1 MEVFEMREAIVKELV
16 GAVKEMAG
24 NGYSVTAQ
32 ETTKNNGV
40 KMLGIEIRKPEETV
54 VPRLYVDGI
63 VDRVEDGFM
72 TVEDAAKKVFE
83 MYQNSETPEIDMNVE
98 KLIDRK
104 FILDHVEYQ
113 LVNAERNAEK
123 LKDIPGKKIADLVAI
138 YRVVVSAGEDGMMS
152 YVLTKAILDRSGI
165 NFEELDEAA
174 KKNTEK
180 SGFSVRTMNEVM
192 CELMGVNP
200 GPEIEEP
207 DGPQMY
213 VLTNARKLHGAN
225 IMLYKEY
232 LEIAAEKMNGD
243 FYIIP
248 SSIHELIA
256 VPVSAQGLEEMR
268 EMVKAANDNQL
279 APEEILGYEVYRYNR
294 ETGEVEV
301 AV

>member
-1 MEVFEMREAIVKELV
+1 MREAIVKELV

-83 MYQNSETPEIDMNVE
+83 MYQNSETPEIEMNVE

-138 YRVVVSAGEDGMMS
+138 YRVVVSAGEDGAMS

-165 NFEELDEAA
+165 SFEELDEAA

-192 CELMGVNP
+192 YELMGVNP

-213 VLTNARKLHGAN
+213 VLTNTRKLHGAN

-232 LEIAAEKMNGD
+232 LEIAAEKMNED

-256 VPVSAQGLEEMR
+256 VPVSAQGLEELR
-268 EMVKAANDNQL
+268 EMVKAVNDNQL

>member
-1 MEVFEMREAIVKELV
+1 MREAIVKELV

-72 TVEDAAKKVFE
+72 TVEDVAKKVFE
-83 MYQNSETPEIDMNVE
+83 MYQNSETPEIEMNVE

-138 YRVVVSAGEDGMMS
+138 YRVVVSAGEDGAMS

-165 NFEELDEAA
+165 SFEELDEAA

-192 CELMGVNP
+192 YELMGVNP

-213 VLTNARKLHGAN
+213 VLTNTRKLHGAN

-232 LEIAAEKMNGD
+232 LEIAAEKMNED
-243 FYIIP
+243 FYILP

-256 VPVSAQGLEEMR
+256 VPVSAQGLEELR
-268 EMVKAANDNQL
+268 EMVKAVNDNQL

>member
-1 MEVFEMREAIVKELV
+1 MREAIVKELV
-16 GAVKEMAG
+16 GAVKEMAE

-192 CELMGVNP
+192 CELMGVNS

-256 VPVSAQGLEEMR
+256 VPVSAQGLEELR
-268 EMVKAANDNQL
+268 EMVKAVNDNQL

>member
-1 MEVFEMREAIVKELV
+1 MREAIVKELV
-16 GAVKEMAG
+16 GAVQEIAG
-24 NGYSVTAQ
+24 NGYAVTTQ

-40 KMLGIEIRKPEETV
+40 KTLGIEIRKIGKTV
-54 VPRLYVDGI
+54 TPRIYVDGI
-63 VDRVEDGFM
+63 VDRVKDGFM
-72 TVEDAAKKVFE
+72 TVEDAAKKVLE
-83 MYQNSETPEIDMNVE
+83 MYQNSEAPTIEMDVE
-98 KLIDRK
+98 KWTDRK

-138 YRVVVSAGEDGMMS
+138 YRVVVGLDEDGMKS
-152 YVLTKAILDRSGI
+152 YVLTNAGLAGSKISL
-165 NFEELDEAA
+165 EELDEAA

-180 SGFSVRTMNEVM
+180 SGFSVRTMSEAM
-192 CELMGVNP
+192 YELMGVNP

-207 DGPQMY
+207 DGPQIY
-213 VLTNARKLHGAN
+213 VLTNARRLHGAN

-243 FYIIP
+243 FYILP
-248 SSIHELIA
+248 SSIHELLTI
-256 VPVSAQGLEEMR
+256 PVSNTGLEQLR
-268 EMVKAANDNQL
+268 EMVKEVNDNVV

-294 ETGEVEV
+294 ETGKVEV

>member
-1 MEVFEMREAIVKELV
+1 MREAIVKELV
-16 GAVKEMAG
+16 GAVKKIAG
-24 NGYSVTAQ
+24 NGYLVAAQ
-32 ETTKNNGV
+32 EATKNNGV
-40 KMLGIEIRKPEETV
+40 KMLGIEIGKLEETV
-54 VPRLYVDGI
+54 VSRLYVDGI

-72 TVEDAAKKVFE
+72 TVEDAAKEVFE
-83 MYQNSETPEIDMNVE
+83 MYQNIETPEIEMNVE
-98 KLIDRK
+98 KWIDRK
-104 FILDHVEYQ
+104 FILDHVEYR

-138 YRVVVSAGEDGMMS
+138 YGVVASAGEDGMMS
-152 YVLTKAILDRSGI
+152 YVLTKVILDRSGI
-165 NFEELDEAA
+165 SFEELDEAA
-174 KKNTEK
+174 KKNTKK
-180 SGFSVRTMNEVM
+180 SRFSVRTMNEVM
-192 CELMGVNP
+192 YELIGVNV
-200 GPEIEEP
+200 GSEIEEP
-207 DGPQMY
+207 DEPQMY
-213 VLTNARKLHGAN
+213 VLTNARKLYGAN

-256 VPVSAQGLEEMR
+256 VPVLAQGLEELR
-268 EMVKAANDNQL
+268 EMVKEVNDNQL

>member
-1 MEVFEMREAIVKELV
+1 MREAIVKELV

-83 MYQNSETPEIDMNVE
+83 MYQNSETPEIEMNVE

-138 YRVVVSAGEDGMMS
+138 YRVAVSAGEDGMMS

-192 CELMGVNP
+192 YELMGVNP

-256 VPVSAQGLEEMR
+256 VPVSAQGLEELR

>member
-1 MEVFEMREAIVKELV
+1 MREAIVKELV

-40 KMLGIEIRKPEETV
+40 KMLGIEIRKPEETIV
-54 VPRLYVDGI
+54 LRLYVDGI

-83 MYQNSETPEIDMNVE
+83 MYQNSETPEIEMNVE

-138 YRVVVSAGEDGMMS
+138 YRVAVSAGEDGMMS

-192 CELMGVNP
+192 YELMGVNP

-256 VPVSAQGLEEMR
+256 VPVSAQGLEELR

>member
-1 MEVFEMREAIVKELV
+1 MREAIVKELV
-16 GAVKEMAG
+16 GAVQEIAG
-24 NGYSVTAQ
+24 NGYAVTTQ

-40 KMLGIEIRKPEETV
+40 KMLGIEIRKTGETL
-54 VPRLYVDGI
+54 VPRIYVDGI
-63 VDRVEDGFM
+63 VDRVKDGFM
-72 TVEDAAKKVFE
+72 TVEDAAKKVLDI
-83 MYQNSETPEIDMNVE
+83 YQNSGALDIEMDVE
-98 KLIDRK
+98 NWITRK

-113 LVNAERNAEK
+113 LVNAERNEEK

-138 YRVVVSAGEDGMMS
+138 YRVVIGLDEDGMKS
-152 YVLTKAILDRSGI
+152 YVLTNTNLASSKISL
-165 NFEELDEAA
+165 EELDEAA

-180 SGFSVRTMNEVM
+180 SGFSVRTMSEVM
-192 CELMGVNP
+192 YELTGVNP

-232 LEIAAEKMNGD
+232 LEIAAKKMNGD
-243 FYIIP
+243 FYILP
-248 SSIHELIA
+248 SSIHELLA
-256 VPVSAQGLEEMR
+256 VPVSTAEIEELR
-268 EMVKAANDNQL
+268 QMVKEVNDNGV

-301 AV
+301 AA

>member
-1 MEVFEMREAIVKELV
+1 MREAIVKELV
-16 GAVKEMAG
+16 GAVKKIAG
-24 NGYSVTAQ
+24 NGYLVTAQ
-32 ETTKNNGV
+32 ETTKNNGI
-40 KMLGIEIRKPEETV
+40 KMFGIEIGKPEETV

-63 VDRVEDGFM
+63 VDIVEDGFM

-83 MYQNSETPEIDMNVE
+83 MYQNIETPEIEMNVE
-98 KLIDRK
+98 KWIDRK
-104 FILDHVEYQ
+104 FILDHVEYR

-138 YRVVVSAGEDGMMS
+138 YRVVVSAGENGMMS

-165 NFEELDEAA
+165 SFEELDEAA

-180 SGFSVRTMNEVM
+180 SGFSVRTMSEVM
-192 CELMGVNP
+192 CELMGVNV
-200 GPEIEEP
+200 GQEIEEP

-213 VLTNARKLHGAN
+213 ILTNARKLHGAN

-256 VPVSAQGLEEMR
+256 VPVSAQGLEELS
-268 EMVKAANDNQL
+268 EMVKEANDNQL
-279 APEEILGYEVYRYNR
+279 TPEEILGYEVYRYNR

>member
-1 MEVFEMREAIVKELV
+1 MREAIVKELV

-83 MYQNSETPEIDMNVE
+83 MYQNSETPEIEMNVE

-165 NFEELDEAA
+165 SFEELDEVA

-180 SGFSVRTMNEVM
+180 SGFSVRTMSEVL
-192 CELMGVNP
+192 CELMGVNV
-200 GPEIEEP
+200 GQEIEEP

-256 VPVSAQGLEEMR
+256 VPVSAQGLEELR

>member
-1 MEVFEMREAIVKELV
+1 MREAIVKELV
-16 GAVKEMAG
+16 GAVKKIAG
-24 NGYSVTAQ
+24 NGYLVTAQ

-40 KMLGIEIRKPEETV
+40 KMFGIEIGKPEETV

-72 TVEDAAKKVFE
+72 TVEDAAKEVFE
-83 MYQNSETPEIDMNVE
+83 MYQNIETPEIEMNVE
-98 KLIDRK
+98 KWIDRK

-152 YVLTKAILDRSGI
+152 YVLTKVILDRSGI
-165 NFEELDEAA
+165 SFEELDEAA

-180 SGFSVRTMNEVM
+180 SGFSVRTMSEVM
-192 CELMGVNP
+192 CELMGVNV
-200 GPEIEEP
+200 GQEIEEP

-213 VLTNARKLHGAN
+213 ILTNARKLHGAN

-256 VPVSAQGLEEMR
+256 VPVSAQGLEELR
-268 EMVKAANDNQL
+268 EMVKKANDNQL
-279 APEEILGYEVYRYNR
+279 TPEEILGYEVYRYNR

>member
-1 MEVFEMREAIVKELV
+1 MREAIVKELV

-72 TVEDAAKKVFE
+72 TAEDAAKKVFE

-104 FILDHVEYQ
+104 FILDHVEYR
-113 LVNAERNAEK
+113 L
-123 LKDIPGKKIADLVAI
+123 
-138 YRVVVSAGEDGMMS
+138 
-152 YVLTKAILDRSGI
+152 
-165 NFEELDEAA
+165 
-174 KKNTEK
+174 
-180 SGFSVRTMNEVM
+180 
-192 CELMGVNP
+192 VNP

-256 VPVSAQGLEEMR
+256 VPVSAQGLEELR

>member
-1 MEVFEMREAIVKELV
+1 MREAIVKELV

-83 MYQNSETPEIDMNVE
+83 MYQNSETPEIEMNVE

-138 YRVVVSAGEDGMMS
+138 YRVVVNAGEDGAMS

-165 NFEELDEAA
+165 SFEELDEAA

-192 CELMGVNP
+192 YELIGVNP

-213 VLTNARKLHGAN
+213 VLTNTRKIHGAN

-256 VPVSAQGLEEMR
+256 VPVSAQGLEELR
-268 EMVKAANDNQL
+268 EMVKEVNDNQL

>member
-1 MEVFEMREAIVKELV
+1 MREAIVKELV

-83 MYQNSETPEIDMNVE
+83 MYQNSETPEIEMNVE

-138 YRVVVSAGEDGMMS
+138 YRVVVSAGEDGVMS

-165 NFEELDEAA
+165 SFEELDEAA

-180 SGFSVRTMNEVM
+180 SGFSVRTMSEVM
-192 CELMGVNP
+192 CELMGVNV
-200 GPEIEEP
+200 GQEIEEP

-213 VLTNARKLHGAN
+213 ILTNARKLHGAN

-256 VPVSAQGLEEMR
+256 VPVSAQGLEELR
-268 EMVKAANDNQL
+268 EMVKEVNDNQL
-279 APEEILGYEVYRYNR
+279 TPEEILGYEVYRYNR

>member
-1 MEVFEMREAIVKELV
+1 MREAIVKELV

-83 MYQNSETPEIDMNVE
+83 MYQNSETPEIEMNVE

-138 YRVVVSAGEDGMMS
+138 YRVVVNAGEDGAMS

-165 NFEELDEAA
+165 SFEELDEAA

-180 SGFSVRTMNEVM
+180 VRIF
-192 CELMGVNP
+192 CEN
-200 GPEIEEP
+200 
-207 DGPQMY
+207 
-213 VLTNARKLHGAN
+213 
-225 IMLYKEY
+225 
-232 LEIAAEKMNGD
+232 
-243 FYIIP
+243 
-248 SSIHELIA
+248 
-256 VPVSAQGLEEMR
+256 
-268 EMVKAANDNQL
+268 
-279 APEEILGYEVYRYNR
+279 YE
-294 ETGEVEV
+294 
-301 AV
+301 

>member
-1 MEVFEMREAIVKELV
+1 MREAIVKELV

-83 MYQNSETPEIDMNVE
+83 MYQNSETPEIEMNVE

-213 VLTNARKLHGAN
+213 IPTNARKLHGAN

-256 VPVSAQGLEEMR
+256 VSVSAQGLEELR
-268 EMVKAANDNQL
+268 GMVKEVNDNQL

>member
-1 MEVFEMREAIVKELV
+1 MF
-16 GAVKEMAG
+16 
-24 NGYSVTAQ
+24 
-32 ETTKNNGV
+32 
-40 KMLGIEIRKPEETV
+40 GIEIGKLEETV
-54 VPRLYVDGI
+54 VSRLYVDGI

-72 TVEDAAKKVFE
+72 TVEDAAKEVFE
-83 MYQNSETPEIDMNVE
+83 MYQNIETPEIEMNVE
-98 KLIDRK
+98 KWIDRK
-104 FILDHVEYQ
+104 FILDHVEYR

-123 LKDIPGKKIADLVAI
+123 LKDIPKKKIADLVAI
-138 YRVVVSAGEDGMMS
+138 YRVVASAGEDGMMS
-152 YVLTKAILDRSGI
+152 YVLTKVILDRSGI
-165 NFEELDEAA
+165 SFEELDEAA

-180 SGFSVRTMNEVM
+180 SGFSVRTMSEVM
-192 CELMGVNP
+192 CELMGVNV
-200 GPEIEEP
+200 GQEIEEP

-213 VLTNARKLHGAN
+213 ILTNARKLHGAN

-256 VPVSAQGLEEMR
+256 VPVSAQGLEQLR
-268 EMVKAANDNQL
+268 EMVKEVNDNQL
-279 APEEILGYEVYRYNR
+279 TPEEILGYEVYRYNR

>member
-1 MEVFEMREAIVKELV
+1 MREAIVKELV
-16 GAVKEMAG
+16 GAVKKIAG
-24 NGYSVTAQ
+24 NGYLVTAQ
-32 ETTKNNGV
+32 ETTKNHGV
-40 KMLGIEIRKPEETV
+40 KMLGIEIGKPEETV

-63 VDRVEDGFM
+63 VDRVENGFM

-83 MYQNSETPEIDMNVE
+83 MYQNSETPEIEMNVE
-98 KLIDRK
+98 KWIDRK

-123 LKDIPGKKIADLVAI
+123 LKYIPGKKIADLVAI
-138 YRVVVSAGEDGMMS
+138 YRVVASAGEDGMKS

-165 NFEELDEAA
+165 SFEELDEAA

-180 SGFSVRTMNEVM
+180 SGFSVRTMSEVM
-192 CELMGVNP
+192 CELMGVNVSQ
-200 GPEIEEP
+200 EIEEP

-213 VLTNARKLHGAN
+213 ILTNARKLHGAN

-232 LEIAAEKMNGD
+232 LEIAAERMNGD

-256 VPVSAQGLEEMR
+256 VPVSAQGLEELR
-268 EMVKAANDNQL
+268 QMVKAVNDNQL

>member
-1 MEVFEMREAIVKELV
+1 MREAIVKELV
-16 GAVKEMAG
+16 GAVKEIAG
-24 NGYSVTAQ
+24 SGYSVTAQ
-32 ETTKNNGV
+32 KTTKNNGV

-63 VDRVEDGFM
+63 VDRVKDGFM
-72 TVEDAAKKVFE
+72 TVEDAAKEVFE
-83 MYQNSETPEIDMNVE
+83 MYQNIETPEIEMNVE

-104 FILDHVEYQ
+104 FILDHVEYR

-138 YRVVVSAGEDGMMS
+138 YRVVASTGEDGMMS
-152 YVLTKAILDRSGI
+152 YVLTKVILDRSGI
-165 NFEELDEAA
+165 SFEELDEAA

-180 SGFSVRTMNEVM
+180 SGFSVRTMSEVM
-192 CELMGVNP
+192 CELMGVNV
-200 GPEIEEP
+200 GQEIEEP

-213 VLTNARKLHGAN
+213 ILTNARKLHGAN

-256 VPVSAQGLEEMR
+256 VPVSAQGLEQLR
-268 EMVKAANDNQL
+268 EMVKEVNDNQL
-279 APEEILGYEVYRYNR
+279 TPGEILGYEVYRYNR

>member
-1 MEVFEMREAIVKELV
+1 MREAIVKELV

-83 MYQNSETPEIDMNVE
+83 MYQNSETPEIEMNVE

-113 LVNAERNAEK
+113 LVNAEGNAEK

-138 YRVVVSAGEDGMMS
+138 YRVVVSAGEDGVMS

-165 NFEELDEAA
+165 SFEELDEAA

-180 SGFSVRTMNEVM
+180 SGFSVRTMSEVM
-192 CELMGVNP
+192 CELMGVNV
-200 GPEIEEP
+200 GQEIEEP

-256 VPVSAQGLEEMR
+256 VPVSAQGLEELR

>member
-1 MEVFEMREAIVKELV
+1 MREAIVKELV

-83 MYQNSETPEIDMNVE
+83 MYQNSETPEIEMNVE

-138 YRVVVSAGEDGMMS
+138 YRVAVSAGEDGMMS

-165 NFEELDEAA
+165 SFEELDEAA

-180 SGFSVRTMNEVM
+180 SGFSVRTMNEIM
-192 CELMGVNP
+192 CELMGVNV
-200 GPEIEEP
+200 GQEIEEP
-207 DGPQMY
+207 DGFQMY
-213 VLTNARKLHGAN
+213 ILTNARKLHGAN

-256 VPVSAQGLEEMR
+256 VPVSAQGLEELR
-268 EMVKAANDNQL
+268 EMVKAVNDNQL

>member
-1 MEVFEMREAIVKELV
+1 MREAIVKELV
-16 GAVKEMAG
+16 GAVKKIAG
-24 NGYSVTAQ
+24 NGYLVAAQ
-32 ETTKNNGV
+32 EATKNNGV
-40 KMLGIEIRKPEETV
+40 KMLGIEIGKLEETV
-54 VPRLYVDGI
+54 VSRLYVDGI

-72 TVEDAAKKVFE
+72 TVEDAAKEVFE
-83 MYQNSETPEIDMNVE
+83 MYQNIETPEIEMNVE
-98 KLIDRK
+98 KWIDRK

-152 YVLTKAILDRSGI
+152 YVLTKAILDRSEI
-165 NFEELDEAA
+165 SFEELDEAA

-180 SGFSVRTMNEVM
+180 SGFSVRTMSEVM
-192 CELMGVNP
+192 CELMGVNV
-200 GPEIEEP
+200 GQEIEEP

-213 VLTNARKLHGAN
+213 ILTNARKLHGAN

-256 VPVSAQGLEEMR
+256 VPVSAQGLEELR
-268 EMVKAANDNQL
+268 EMVKAVNDNQL
-279 APEEILGYEVYRYNR
+279 APGEILGYEVYRYNR